1 MLTAVHNVE
10 SIIAPALIEKGF
22 DVAKDLRKID
32 AFMNEMD
39 GTDDKRKLGANAI
52 LGISMACARAG
63 AASKVRG
70 RFGISLPR
78 K

>member
-22 DVAKDLRKID
+22 DVAKDLGKID

-70 RFGISLPR
+70 RFGISLPP